1 MMHQR
6 QKGMTLIG
14 FLLTA
19 IIAGAI
25 VFAGLRLV
33 PIYLEYM
40 KVESVLNGARDEFN
54 GQSPSAP
61 VVRASIEKRLDIEGV
76 TVVGIKD
83 FKIRKAEGGYDVSIE
98 YEHTA
103 PYIANVSFQVD
114 FSKNVHVGR

>member
-1 MMHQR
+1 M
-6 QKGMTLIG
+6 
-14 FLLTA
+14 
-19 IIAGAI
+19 
-25 VFAGLRLV
+25 
-33 PIYLEYM
+33 
-40 KVESVLNGARDEFN
+40 
-54 GQSPSAP
+54 
-61 VVRASIEKRLDIEGV
+61 

>member
-1 MMHQR
+1 MRQR

-40 KVESVLNGARDEFN
+40 KVESVMNGARDEFN

-61 VVRASIEKRLDIEGV
+61 VVRASIETSARNSGSRVALAI
-76 TVVGIKD
+76 
-83 FKIRKAEGGYDVSIE
+83 AEACHRS
-98 YEHTA
+98 
-103 PYIANVSFQVD
+103 
-114 FSKNVHVGR
+114 

>member
-1 MMHQR
+1 MHQR

-40 KVESVLNGARDEFN
+40 KVESVMNGARDEFN